1 MKTAV
6 SLRLALSFLGF
17 GSRTSESQARKSLYG
32 AIAGIGIS
40 IIPLVVV
47 LVVSDGM
54 IEGITSRLLEL
65 SSSHIRVTDYYRTS
79 PISDDPVAFATFA
92 RSLVSTDN
100 SGSILQ
106 AFPEREGMALVV
118 GKNGRSGGTV
128 RSVDPAFLSPENPA
142 MDLLRVR
149 AGERK
154 LANSHDAVLGEKL
167 ARDLDIAIG
176 DTFRILTIRKTE
188 TGRVVPRF
196 TRFTLTG
203 TVSSGYQELDALWVF
218 IPFETGC
225 EILSPDSSNSF
236 ITIRTADPFGS
247 IERSRVELLQK
258 LPEGFRVYTWKE
270 LNRSQFH
277 AFATTKTLLVF
288 IMFLILFV
296 AAVNISSALVMLVM
310 ERRKEIAI
318 LKSVG
323 GEPATISFAF
333 LLAGFITGFCG
344 ILAGLPLGVLC
355 ALHVNELLALLER
368 GINTANRF
376 FVALAGGMPPPAV
389 RLLDPAFYLERI
401 PVTVQM
407 KELFMVT
414 AGTLVLSVFV
424 SLFPAIRAGREK
436 PLETLRKL

>member
-6 SLRLALSFLGF
+6 SLRLAFSFLGF
-17 GSRTSESQARKSLYG
+17 GSRKSESQARKSLYG

-40 IIPLVVV
+40 IIPLVIV

-54 IEGITSRLLEL
+54 IEGITSRLIEL
-65 SSSHIRVTDYYRTS
+65 SSSHLRVSDYYRTS
-79 PISDDPVAFATFA
+79 PISDDPAAFSHFA
-92 RSLVSTDN
+92 RSLVSKEAT
-100 SGSILQ
+100 GSILH

-128 RSVDPAFLSPENPA
+128 RSVDPAFLSPDNPA
-142 MDLLRVR
+142 MNLLRVT
-149 AGERK
+149 AGERT
-154 LANSHDAVLGEKL
+154 LVTSHDAVLGEKL
-167 ARDLDIAIG
+167 AQDLGIG
-176 DTFRILTIRKTE
+176 IGETFRILTIRKTE
-188 TGRVVPRF
+188 TGRVIPRF
-196 TRFTLTG
+196 TRFTLRG

-225 EILSPDSSNSF
+225 AILSPESSNSF

-247 IERSRVELLQK
+247 IERTRVELLQK
-258 LPEGFRVYTWKE
+258 LPDGFRVHTWKE

-277 AFATTKTLLVF
+277 AFTTTKTLLVF

-310 ERRKEIAI
+310 ERRREIAI

-323 GEPATISFAF
+323 GEPGTISFAF
-333 LLAGFITGFCG
+333 LLAGFFTGFCG
-344 ILAGLPLGVLC
+344 ILAGLPVGVLC
-355 ALHVNELLALLER
+355 ALHVNEMLALLER
-368 GINTANRF
+368 GINTTNRF
-376 FVALAGGMPPPAV
+376 LVALSGGMPPPAV
-389 RLLDPAFYLERI
+389 RLLDPSFYLERI
-401 PVTVQM
+401 PVTVRLGD
-407 KELFMVT
+407 LFMVT
-414 AGTLVLSVFV
+414 AGTLVLSVLV